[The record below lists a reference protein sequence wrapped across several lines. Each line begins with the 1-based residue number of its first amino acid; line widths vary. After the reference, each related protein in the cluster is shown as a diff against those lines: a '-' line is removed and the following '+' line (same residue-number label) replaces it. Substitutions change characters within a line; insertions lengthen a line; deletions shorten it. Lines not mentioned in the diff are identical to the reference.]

1 MKILSKNNIDEAVK
15 ILNNNEIIAFP
26 TETVFGLAIKADSLK
41 NFNKLVEVKNRKPN
55 KPFTLMISN
64 INQVKD
70 LIEIN
75 DIAKIIISKFMPGP
89 LTLILKAKK
98 NIPYYLDLGSG
109 FIGIRIPKDD
119 FILSLIDKVNFPL
132 LVPSANPSDLKPA
145 KNVDEVKKYFE
156 GKIEA
161 VVEGES
167 TSNIPSTIIKID
179 NEITLIRQ
187 GELSLETI
195 LKEIKDYE
203 NCNCK

>member
-15 ILNNNEIIAFP
+15 ILNNNEILAFP
-26 TETVFGLAIKADSLK
+26 TETVFGLAIKAVSLE

-64 INQVKD
+64 ITQVKD

-179 NEITLIRQ
+179 NEIILIRQ

>member
-1 MKILSKNNIDEAVK
+1 MKILSKKNIDEAVK
-15 ILNNNEIIAFP
+15 ILNNNNILAFP
-26 TETVFGLAIKADSLK
+26 TETVFGLAIKADSLE

-132 LVPSANPSDLKPA
+132 LVPSANISSFPPA
-145 KNVDEVKKYFE
+145 KSHQEVIRYFHDTLD
-156 GKIEA
+156 A
-161 VVEGES
+161 VVKGKCE
-167 TSNIPSTIIKID
+167 SNIPSAIFKIVNDDIIQ
-179 NEITLIRQ
+179 IRP
-187 GELSLETI
+187 G
-195 LKEIKDYE
+195 EIKLTDIVE
-203 NCNCK
+203 ATK

>member
-15 ILNNNEIIAFP
+15 ILNNNEILAFP
-26 TETVFGLAIKADSLK
+26 TETVFGLAIKADSLE

-64 INQVKD
+64 IIQVKD

-132 LVPSANPSDLKPA
+132 LVPSANPSDLNPA

-179 NEITLIRQ
+179 NEIILIRQ